1 MGLFSTGLSVA
12 VGGKIPLVKHLRVGD
27 VEKLNIPL
35 PPLPEQHR
43 IVARVDALMAL
54 CDQLENQIEQ
64 QTAKQTQLLSAV
76 MAGV

>member
-1 MGLFSTGLSVA
+1 M
-12 VGGKIPLVKHLRVGD
+12 VKHLRVGD